1 MVEKAKAKAKS
12 KAATTR
18 RGLGRD
24 DIKKAVFTTNET
36 TNHNTTQPNSIQPD
50 ITHKISAIVPEL
62 TSVVA
67 PQVPKYSSEQNQQFS
82 AVAQIR
88 IDAQLFES
96 LNNAVESAIFGGNYA
111 IESASHFIR
120 ESLREHIAGKELKV
134 AHQNGIKKPLSL
146 RLDNQLYE
154 FWQTLPKRHRNNI
167 LERAIRT
174 KLASYL
180 T

>member
-1 MVEKAKAKAKS
+1 MTEKTKTKAKP
-12 KAATTR
+12 ATTR
-18 RGLGRD
+18 RGFGRD
-24 DIKKAVFTTNET
+24 EIKKAIPTPSDTTARNLS
-36 TNHNTTQPNSIQPD
+36 QPNTIQPD
-50 ITHKISAIVPEL
+50 LTHDMNTSAIATQPPV
-62 TSVVA
+62 S
-67 PQVPKYSSEQNQQFS
+67 YSSEKAEQFS
-82 AVAQIR
+82 CVAQIR

-96 LNNAVESAIFGGNYA
+96 LNNAVESAIFGGNYS

-146 RLDNQLYE
+146 RLDSQLNQ

-174 KLASYL
+174 KLLSYL
-180 T
+180 S